1 MANESNKPSRREH
14 TYRIRAERKHYQ
26 QPSLK
31 DEAKKLAKERG
42 MTLDEA
48 TDAVLAARRDHARQL
63 TEDAKIRRSA
73 GRGTRKQKVDTN
85 DPAQVNAMR
94 PIRFDSIDSPA
105 GRPDPQKKAP
115 VFYDLDPAQVT
126 LAEAEKIEARKK
138 FEKERARQQR
148 IELRDSLVLRAD
160 AFAAFVLI
168 VEKKG
173 LPAHVIDERKFA
185 AITTQKRWDLVP
197 NVLAWLIREDSEVR
211 VAFDAFSDAAKRCT
225 ENLRVGASKVS
236 GHASEII
243 SEKYRE
249 MFLQAASI
257 YARKLSHL
265 ESSLDRL
272 DVLPAEELQRL
283 VEDGDELS
291 RRIADLS
298 LRVAA
303 ELKSRSAREGKAAQD
318 AQWVPIRKFAV
329 DLASQRPYPSLRNA
343 ALSISKEV
351 LGFAKT
357 LGITMSESQA
367 EKTITS
373 YLKDGGWT
381 PTPSASKRGTSA
393 S

>member
-1 MANESNKPSRREH
+1 MANESNKLSRREH

-48 TDAVLAARRDHARQL
+48 TDVVLAARREQARQL
-63 TEDAKIRRSA
+63 AEDAKVRRSA
-73 GRGTRKQKVDTN
+73 GRETGKQGRKVDKN

-94 PIRFDSIDSPA
+94 PIRFDSIDRPGGEANRQRSAA
-105 GRPDPQKKAP
+105 G
-115 VFYDLDPAQVT
+115 FFDLDPAQLT
-126 LAEAEKIEARKK
+126 FSEAEKIEARKK

-148 IELRDSLVLRAD
+148 VELRDSLVLRAD

-168 VEKKG
+168 VERKG

-197 NVLAWLIREDSEVR
+197 SVLAWLIREDSEVKG
-211 VAFDAFSDAAKRCT
+211 AFDAFSDAAKRCT

-257 YARKLSHL
+257 YARKLSTL

-272 DVLPAEELQRL
+272 SVLTLDELESL
-283 VEDGDELS
+283 VADGDDLS
-291 RRIADLS
+291 KRIASISVKISDEIK
-298 LRVAA
+298 R
-303 ELKSRSAREGKAAQD
+303 RDGKKGGTKA
-318 AQWVPIRKFAV
+318 
-329 DLASQRPYPSLRNA
+329 NA
-343 ALSISKEV
+343 AYNQGRMKVYSWLDDHLQEYERLDDAADAI
-351 LGFAKT
+351 
-357 LGITMSESQA
+357 ESQ
-367 EKTITS
+367 KVVSVSWRVIRGYITD
-373 YLKDGGWT
+373 YKKLRTT
-381 PTPSASKRGTSA
+381 PTV
-393 S
+393 